1 MLTDVRALVEQALL
15 ARAGFVYASSKSSM
29 AGGMVNM
36 RARAGKDVR
45 TVDLGS

>member
-15 ARAGFVYASSKSSM
+15 ARAGFVYGHGRSSF

-45 TVDLGS
+45 TVDLD

>member
-15 ARAGFVYASSKSSM
+15 ARAGFVYGHGRSSFS
-29 AGGMVNM
+29 GGMVNM

-45 TVDLGS
+45 TVDLD